1 MSRAMPALAL
11 ALAALVACNDY
22 GTNPVG
28 GGGGQVAP
36 PANLT
41 YEVEPSGT
49 PGAPSGVLLSWED
62 DGNPALAVWHI
73 YSRGSTSE
81 SYLLRGSTTSSTFH
95 DNGIPHLQYY
105 VTAEDQ
111 AGVESGPSNV
121 ITVDE
126 RLALQK
132 PATLTTTS
140 LNGAIALT
148 WSDNAF
154 ASDPSA
160 FKVYRVYSTPYDLD
174 NDLCLDQWALEGT
187 TVAPEFVA
195 GALPNGS
202 PRCFGVSAISIEGFE
217 SLWSPI
223 HQDTPRPDARNLVLY
238 ARQEQDDGSGF
249 RFWNDF
255 NHDGV
260 AQPNE
265 IGVVGL
271 GSSPSEDFSVERDS
285 SEALFITPVRAGT
298 KVALYGNA
306 PVTDLTSI
314 DAAPVNGF
322 GRAGLEALPGWGYV
336 FEMDGGDGFARF
348 GALRVTHAGK
358 TFIIVDWSFQTDPG
372 NIELL
377 VGRGGAH

>member
-1 MSRAMPALAL
+1 M
-11 ALAALVACNDY
+11 
-22 GTNPVG
+22 
-28 GGGGQVAP
+28 
-36 PANLT
+36 
-41 YEVEPSGT
+41 
-49 PGAPSGVLLSWED
+49 LLSWED

-132 PATLTTTS
+132 PTTLTTTS

-174 NDLCLDQWALEGT
+174 NDLCLDQWGLEGT

-223 HQDTPRPDARNLVLY
+223 HQDTPRPDARNVVLY
-238 ARQEQDDGSGF
+238 ARQEQDDESGF

-271 GSSPSEDFSVERDS
+271 GSSPSEDFSVERDA
-285 SEALFITPVRAGT
+285 SEALFITPVERAPRWRSMATHRSPTSPASTRRRSTVLG
-298 KVALYGNA
+298 G
-306 PVTDLTSI
+306 PVWKPCRVGAMCLKWMAGMVSPGLARCASLTQ
-314 DAAPVNGF
+314 
-322 GRAGLEALPGWGYV
+322 
-336 FEMDGGDGFARF
+336 AR
-348 GALRVTHAGK
+348 T
-358 TFIIVDWSFQTDPG
+358 SSS
-372 NIELL
+372 
-377 VGRGGAH
+377 

>member
-1 MSRAMPALAL
+1 METTMSRAMPALAL

-36 PANLT
+36 PG
-41 YEVEPSGT
+41 EPHLRSGT
-49 PGAPSGVLLSWED
+49 QWYPGAPSGVLLSWED

-132 PATLTTTS
+132 PTTLTTTS

-217 SLWSPI
+217 SPL
-223 HQDTPRPDARNLVLY
+223 
-238 ARQEQDDGSGF
+238 
-249 RFWNDF
+249 
-255 NHDGV
+255 
-260 AQPNE
+260 
-265 IGVVGL
+265 
-271 GSSPSEDFSVERDS
+271 
-285 SEALFITPVRAGT
+285 
-298 KVALYGNA
+298 
-306 PVTDLTSI
+306 VTDSPGH
-314 DAAPVNGF
+314 AE
-322 GRAGLEALPGWGYV
+322 AGCPQ
-336 FEMDGGDGFARF
+336 R
-348 GALRVTHAGK
+348 GALRPAG
-358 TFIIVDWSFQTDPG
+358 TG
-372 NIELL
+372 
-377 VGRGGAH
+377 